1 MESHLMEQRSGTHTS
16 TPTGLARHKKQ
27 AEMVSFMISAFKQ
40 NGKSIHMP
48 KVIVELRPLEG
59 RGEENLPVSQRK
71 TCSEKK
77 VTKCPRRA
85 ERTQNRAHTQT
96 PYDLQTPLYLSR
108 SLYLDLPTYLLSSGK
123 SIHHTAPDRFKG
135 AENTPQGYLPSP
147 TERAF

>member
-77 VTKCPRRA
+77 SNKV
-85 ERTQNRAHTQT
+85 
-96 PYDLQTPLYLSR
+96 
-108 SLYLDLPTYLLSSGK
+108 SS
-123 SIHHTAPDRFKG
+123 ACR
-135 AENTPQGYLPSP
+135 ENTKPGSHADSLRLADPSLP
-147 TERAF
+147 